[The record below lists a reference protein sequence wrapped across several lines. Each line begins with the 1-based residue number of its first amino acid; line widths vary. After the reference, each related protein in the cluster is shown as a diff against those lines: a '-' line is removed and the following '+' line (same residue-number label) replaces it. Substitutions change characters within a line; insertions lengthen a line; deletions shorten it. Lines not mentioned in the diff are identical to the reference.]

1 MNEPRWRIAIDQLLR
16 ACPSRRRHLVG
27 VSGGRDSVALLHLLF
42 ERADRK
48 LIVCHLDHGLRG
60 RAARD
65 DARFVARLAAS
76 LKLPCVTERVDVAA
90 LATERGISVETAARE
105 ARHDF
110 FARVGRRERVTTLFL
125 AHHADDQVET
135 FLFHL
140 LRGAGPA
147 GLAGM
152 RPVSKRGA
160 LTLIRPL
167 LAVWR
172 RELDAWIE
180 ERGLR
185 WREDASNTDDAH
197 TRNRIRLSLL
207 PALARELGREVKP
220 AIWRAADLLGAE
232 EEWMQSTLHSEI
244 NALPVE
250 LRVKS
255 ICVAPLAKQ
264 RRLLRAWLEQRG
276 ISAGYAEVEAV
287 RSLLDPDAEGH
298 PAKINLPFDRHVRRR
313 AGRIW
318 LE

>member
-1 MNEPRWRIAIDQLLR
+1 MNEPRWRIAIDQHLR
-16 ACPSRRRHLVG
+16 ACPARRRYLVG
-27 VSGGRDSVALLHLLF
+27 VSGGRDSVALLHLLV
-42 ERADRK
+42 ERGYRK

-65 DARFVARLAAS
+65 DARFVVRLAAS
-76 LKLPCVTERVDVAA
+76 LELRCVTERVVVGA
-90 LATERGISVETAARE
+90 LAAARGISVETAARD

-110 FARVGRRERVTTLFL
+110 FARVARRERATNLFV

-167 LAVWR
+167 LGVWR
-172 RELDAWIE
+172 HELDAWIE

-185 WREDASNTDDAH
+185 WREDASNADDAH
-197 TRNRIRLSLL
+197 TRNRIRRIIL

-232 EEWMQSTLHSEI
+232 EDWLDAMLRSEI
-244 NALPVE
+244 SALPVD
-250 LRVKS
+250 LPVKS
-255 ICVAPLAKQ
+255 ICIAPLAKQ

-276 ISAGYAEVEAV
+276 ISAGYSEVEAV

-298 PAKINLPFDRHVRRR
+298 PAKINLPSDRHVRRR